1 MPANRLGISLTT
13 IIAVP
18 LILVAVATAILLWE
32 LNRQSYEAFW
42 VEHTDEVMMLAGNA
56 RNEFL
61 SMQNALDA
69 FMISAEPGA
78 RNLLAQHWNSCQG
91 LMRQLVA
98 QVTDNPSQEQR
109 LMALGGLQSQWWETA
124 NGAISATSERA
135 SQEFAQR
142 AMQIGGRVQD
152 QFEQVL
158 DAERIL
164 RVQRTARLR
173 TAHRWALWGIPIAA
187 LMLAVGLALTTIRE
201 VQLASRTFASAL
213 KAAED
218 ANQAKTNFLAVV
230 SHELRNPI
238 NSIMLWCNVLLSGR
252 TLEDKDEQ
260 GLQAIFRAAKT
271 QAQLIDDLIDVSRI
285 ESGQMRLDIQPIN
298 LAETVRA
305 AAVNMNPAAEAKGI
319 TLRVVTDPSGAIILG
334 DSERLQQAVWNL
346 LSNAIKFT
354 PKNGRVEVRLE
365 RINSHIEITVADTG
379 QGIDRSS
386 LANVFERFWQGA
398 NGSRTDRGLGLGLS
412 IVRHIVELHGGS
424 VTAHSDGTGKGS
436 TFVIVLPLPVS
447 KTDFTSADRRHPTVA
462 RITERA
468 RVPRLDEITALVVD
482 DDSEARNALRT
493 LLTSL
498 GAKVREAENAETAI
512 ERLNEAAPD
521 VLISDLEMPG
531 RDGYSLVKEIR
542 ESERSRGLAAHL
554 PIVALTAYGR
564 VEDKVRIF
572 TSGFDSHVVKPVD
585 PAELAAVITR
595 LVAARGA
602 TPGHEPSSRES

>member
-18 LILVAVATAILLWE
+18 LILVAAATAILLWE

-42 VEHTDEVMMLAGNA
+42 VEHTDKVMLLAGDA

-69 FMISAEPGA
+69 FMISSEPRA
-78 RNLLAQHWNSCQG
+78 RRLLAQHWNTCQG

-98 QVTDNPSQEQR
+98 QVTDNPSQVQR
-109 LMALGGLQSQWWETA
+109 LMALGGLQSQWWEAA
-124 NGAISATSERA
+124 NSATSATSESA
-135 SQEFAQR
+135 SGEFAER
-142 AMQIGGRVQD
+142 AAQIGSRVQD

-158 DAERIL
+158 DAERTL
-164 RVQRTARLR
+164 RGQRTARLR
-173 TAHRWALWGIPIAA
+173 TAHQLALWGIPIAA
-187 LMLAVGLALTTIRE
+187 MLLAIGLALTTLRE
-201 VQLASRTFASAL
+201 VQLASRTLASAL
-213 KAAED
+213 KAAEE
-218 ANQAKTNFLAVV
+218 ASQAKTNFLAVV

-238 NSIMLWCNVLLSGR
+238 NSIMLWCNVLLSGP
-252 TLEDKDEQ
+252 TLEGKDKQ

-285 ESGQMRLDIQPIN
+285 ERGQMRLDIQPIN

-305 AAVNMNPAAEAKGI
+305 AAVNMNPAAEAKSI
-319 TLRVVTDPSGAIILG
+319 TLRVVADPSGAIILG

-386 LANVFERFWQGA
+386 LANVFERFWQGE

-424 VTAHSDGTGKGS
+424 VTVHSAGAGKGS
-436 TFVIVLPLPVS
+436 TFVIRLPLPVS
-447 KTDFTSADRRHPTVA
+447 KTDLTSADRRHPTVTP
-462 RITERA
+462 ITENA
-468 RVPRLDEITALVVD
+468 RVPRLDKISALVVD
-482 DDSEARNALRT
+482 DDSEARHALRT

-498 GAKVREAENAETAI
+498 GAKVREAENAETAMV
-512 ERLNEAAPD
+512 RLNEATPD

-542 ESERSRGLAAHL
+542 DSERSRGYAAHL

-602 TPGHEPSSRES
+602 TPGREPSPRES